1 MVAGPFYPEGWV
13 IRPKWVLT
21 GFTVVATVYNNIYV
35 TKVASLLRYISYLL
49 CGPITFCS
57 CMYITK
63 YLRKLLR
70 WALFPITTLLHVKS
84 KLYLH
89 ITSKSAHTKISYG
102 TCETKSIQ
110 LLGASPQDPLTRGSA
125 SRPSW
130 GTAPIPP
137 VSPPKLAVPPP
148 I

>member
-1 MVAGPFYPEGWV
+1 MVVGPFYPDGWV

-21 GFTVVATVYNNIYV
+21 GFAVVATVYNNIYV

-84 KLYLH
+84 TLYLH
-89 ITSKSAHTKISYG
+89 ITSKSAQK
-102 TCETKSIQ
+102 KSATVLVKQ
-110 LLGASPQDPLTRGSA
+110 KAFSFWGL
-125 SRPSW
+125 RPKTPW
-130 GTAPIPP
+130 
-137 VSPPKLAVPPP
+137 
-148 I
+148 